1 MFAVLTR
8 RTGSDRG
15 RVSSHMSR
23 LTVSKGKQPWRS
35 AARLTQKP
43 CTEARQL
50 NLRLETSHGELI
62 IRTLAQW
69 ILRPKRTK
77 VDGDFDLSGEGA
89 RHPSRSARGVIK
101 MGLKSVRASIA
112 ALGAFLCASTA
123 FAQDSQGTPEQRA
136 ACAPDA
142 FRFCGRYIPDTA
154 SVESCLRQQAAGLS
168 DACRSVFE
176 QSATQQSQMSASR
189 YYKK

>member
-8 RTGSDRG
+8 RTGSDRV
-15 RVSSHMSR
+15 RVSRDMSR

-35 AARLTQKP
+35 AARLAQKP

-69 ILRPKRTK
+69 ILRPKGTK

-112 ALGAFLCASTA
+112 ALAAFLCASTA
-123 FAQDSQGTPEQRA
+123 FAQDSQGTHGAEGRLRA
-136 ACAPDA
+136 RRLQVLRPLHP
-142 FRFCGRYIPDTA
+142 RYR
-154 SVESCLRQQAAGLS
+154 ER
-168 DACRSVFE
+168 
-176 QSATQQSQMSASR
+176 
-189 YYKK
+189 